1 MFIINPDFSFTILGS
16 MALVTVTRPLQ
27 LVLIIVSQSSKYAW
41 WAGSRPSARPALL
54 IKTSIL
60 FENKESTT
68 SILLLKLKW
77 YLKINRISV
86 ENIDGTNE
94 SYVNVGIDKA
104 TITSSATWEY
114 LSGALFKI
122 ANTVSVPAD
131 AVLVLLDTP
140 IYLEEGD
147 VLEGGASAASDLT
160 LFVSYEV
167 IDDA

>member
-1 MFIINPDFSFTILGS
+1 
-16 MALVTVTRPLQ
+16 V
-27 LVLIIVSQSSKYAW
+27 
-41 WAGSRPSARPALL
+41 
-54 IKTSIL
+54 
-60 FENKESTT
+60 
-68 SILLLKLKW
+68 
-77 YLKINRISV
+77 
-86 ENIDGTNE
+86 
-94 SYVNVGIDKA
+94 
-104 TITSSATWEY
+104 
-114 LSGALFKI
+114 SGALFKI